1 LRKVKAQKVYADS
14 LSGLQKKKMGVHG
27 KRLMFFLESNLPVNT
42 SILSDKEERVRGQAR
57 PQDLKRLS
65 DGVSSIP

>member
-1 LRKVKAQKVYADS
+1 
-14 LSGLQKKKMGVHG
+14 MGVHG